1 MNLQQ
6 PQAATIQETA
16 DKVTEDDRGRRFLA
30 LGASRDVVLAY
41 LSFLIDLDQAP
52 SGLAFEWTAPIR
64 SSVDTRC
71 VIIARYPLVE
81 EYWFEIRARG
91 PNELL
96 EEKDGCFEVAIYLEA
111 LETLEVVCFSYGLV
125 GGLHTWLMKTDRKDS
140 RFQALLAK
148 VGLEPD
154 FFDCLPAITEPDSD
168 AAHKA
173 IWSVITPLIAA
184 V

>member
-6 PQAATIQETA
+6 SQAAIQKTA
-16 DKVTEDDRGRRFLA
+16 DEVEDDRGRSLLA
-30 LGASRDVVLAY
+30 LGASKVVVRAFLR
-41 LSFLIDLDQAP
+41 FLIDLDQAP
-52 SGLAFEWTAPIR
+52 SGLANEWIAPLR
-64 SSVDTRC
+64 SSADIRC
-71 VIIARYPLVE
+71 DIVVAYPLIE

-96 EEKDGCFEVAIYLEA
+96 EEKDGYFEVAIYLEA
-111 LETLEVVCFSYGLV
+111 VKALEVVCFSYGLV
-125 GGLHTWLMKTDRKDS
+125 GGLHTWLMKTDRKDP
-140 RFQALLAK
+140 RFQELLAK

-184 V
+184 A